1 MSQLYQNLIE
11 ETKEAEPRLL
21 LDAMLGSLARWLRL
35 LGCDATLASDDE
47 NDLRLI
53 RRARAEDRI
62 IVTRDT
68 ELARRRGVSVLFIA
82 SMELG
87 EQLRQV
93 VEHLKIK
100 YDRIGTRCLECNH
113 VLLPLSREA
122 ARDRVPPYVWQTQE
136 RFYHCPGCERL
147 YWAGTH
153 WNHMRARLADLLGLD
168 LQDVL
173 P

>member
-1 MSQLYQNLIE
+1 MGELYQNRAE
-11 ETKEAEPRLL
+11 HTRDEPRLL
-21 LDAMLGSLARWLRL
+21 VDAMLGSLARWLRL
-35 LGCDATLASDDE
+35 LGCDAALASDDE
-47 NDLRLI
+47 DDARLV

-68 ELARRRGVSVLFIA
+68 GLARRRGVPALFITGT
-82 SMELG
+82 ELG

-93 VEHLKIK
+93 VERFKIGC
-100 YDRIGTRCLECNH
+100 DRIGTRCLECNH
-113 VLLPLSREA
+113 VLVSLSREA

-136 RFYHCPGCERL
+136 RFHHCPGCGRI

-153 WNHMRARLADLLGLD
+153 WEHMHARLAGLLG
-168 LQDVL
+168 QDRPDV